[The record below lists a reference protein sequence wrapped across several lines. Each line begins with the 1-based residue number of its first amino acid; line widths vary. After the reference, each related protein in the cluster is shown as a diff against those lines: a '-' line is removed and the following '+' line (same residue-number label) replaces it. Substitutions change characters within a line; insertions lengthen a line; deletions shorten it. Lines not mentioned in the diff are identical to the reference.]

1 MRTTDKTS
9 ATEDCPPDWDPER
22 YAREARFVAD
32 FGQALVP
39 LVAPQPGERLL
50 DLGCGDG
57 ALTLSLAQHGCRV
70 VGVDASPRQV
80 EAARRRG
87 VTALVCDGH
96 QLPFQEEFDAVF
108 SNAALH
114 WMRRPDD
121 VLAGIARAL
130 KPCGRFV
137 AEFGGHGNVGT
148 ICEALRDALKRR
160 GHSFES
166 LNPWYFPT
174 DDEYRGKL
182 ERAGFAVTWL
192 QSFPRPTPLPGDI
205 IGWLETFAQSFTIGW
220 TPADRTSLFSDI
232 RETCR
237 TTLCDAHGRWTA
249 DYVRLRFV
257 AVRK

>member
-1 MRTTDKTS
+1 MTAPPST
-9 ATEDCPPDWDPER
+9 APDWDPAR
-22 YAREARFVAD
+22 YAQEARFVAD

-39 LVAPQPGERLL
+39 LLQLQPDERIL
-50 DLGCGDG
+50 DVGCGDG
-57 ALTLSLAQHGCRV
+57 VLTQELAKHGCRV

-96 QLPFQEEFDAVF
+96 SLPFHHEFDAVF

-114 WMRRPDD
+114 WMQRPDD
-121 VLAGIARAL
+121 ALAGIARAL
-130 KPCGRFV
+130 KPGGRFV

-148 ICEALRDALKRR
+148 ICNALRDALQRR
-160 GHSFES
+160 GHSFDK

-174 DDEYRGKL
+174 DAEYQAKL
-182 ERAGFAVTWL
+182 TRAGFEVRWL
-192 QSFPRPTPLPGDI
+192 QSFPRPTPLPGNI

-220 TPADRTSLFSDI
+220 SPAERTSLFAEVRD
-232 RETCR
+232 TCR
-237 TTLCDAHGRWTA
+237 PTLCDADGRWTA

-257 AVRK
+257 AVRR